1 MTIKVIYDKIMEM
14 LNNLT
19 IVDNESLKKQGKQTK
34 KKENENFYNS
44 CSIIVKDGVN
54 DKCVNIKLFNNGKI
68 TMTGSK
74 KESAGYNACCILLNE
89 LKKINQ
95 NIFPFPLD
103 VTEVDACKLVAKDI
117 IKQFNNIDI
126 CVFGTGMH
134 DPKSEKKFNL
144 DKIREIME
152 VNYFGTMNSINS
164 IYDYFSEKKNGQIS
178 IISSVAGYRGL
189 PAAGAYCASKSA
201 LTSFA
206 ESLNFDMRM
215 KNVRVSLISPGF
227 IKTPMTDQND
237 FPMPMIKTPEFA
249 ADEIYKGLVIKKSF
263 EIHFP
268 KAFTYFLKF
277 LQMLPSSLY
286 FKLVARGMKKIDY

>member
-1 MTIKVIYDKIMEM
+1 MEEKKVIWITGASSGIGKAVAIKFAK
-14 LNNLT
+14 NGW
-19 IVDNESLKKQGKQTK
+19 IVAASARR
-34 KKENENFYNS
+34 EN
-44 CSIIVKDGVN
+44 
-54 DKCVNIKLFNNGKI
+54 
-68 TMTGSK
+68 
-74 KESAGYNACCILLNE
+74 LLNE
-89 LKKINQ
+89 LKEINK
-95 NIFPFPLD
+95 NIHSFPLD
-103 VTEVDACKLVAKDI
+103 VTDINKCKLVSNNI
-117 IKQFNNIDI
+117 INQFKNIDI
-126 CVFGTGMH
+126 CLFGTGMH

-144 DKIREIME
+144 EKIREIME

-164 IYDYFSEKKNGQIS
+164 IYNYFSEKKNGQIS

-215 KNVRVSLISPGF
+215 KNVRVSLVSPGF

-237 FPMPMIKTPEFA
+237 FPMPMIKSPEFA
-249 ADEIYKGLVIKKSF
+249 ANEIYKGLTLKKGF

-277 LQMLPSSLY
+277 LQILPSGIY
-286 FKLVARGMKKIDY
+286 FKLVSKGMKKIDY